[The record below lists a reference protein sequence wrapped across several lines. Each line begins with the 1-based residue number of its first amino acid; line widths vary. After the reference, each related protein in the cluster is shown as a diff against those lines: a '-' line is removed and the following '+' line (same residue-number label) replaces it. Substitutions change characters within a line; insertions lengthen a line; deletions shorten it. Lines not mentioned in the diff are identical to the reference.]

1 MGIPLEVVPAL
12 NDTAPMS
19 SPNPSSLTAVDG
31 KKLGTALKTK
41 VASES
46 LEQRVTRVVGKSKD
60 LKQLLPHLFPHLESM
75 LIEAAA
81 GGAREKLQPT
91 TLSSMKEIII
101 TLSTVDLI
109 R

>member
-1 MGIPLEVVPAL
+1 MMMGIPLEVVPAL

-60 LKQLLPHLFPHLESM
+60 LKLLLPHLFPHLESM
-75 LIEAAA
+75 LIHILQNKIVDMGETRQR
-81 GGAREKLQPT
+81 ARA
-91 TLSSMKEIII
+91 
-101 TLSTVDLI
+101 VV
-109 R
+109 